1 MRWNRCYWV
10 MFKLKRLMFYVTGIE
25 VGYHGGSPRQAARTL
40 RRQRGFG
47 ADLETGLA
55 YRSMAASR
63 VAFA

>member
-1 MRWNRCYWV
+1 